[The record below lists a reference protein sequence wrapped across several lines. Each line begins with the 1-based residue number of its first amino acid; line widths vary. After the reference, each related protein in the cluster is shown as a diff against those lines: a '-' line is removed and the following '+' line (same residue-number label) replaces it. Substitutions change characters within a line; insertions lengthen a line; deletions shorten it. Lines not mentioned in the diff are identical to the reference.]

1 MRWSIKI
8 GKLAGID
15 VFIHFTFFLLL
26 AWIGFIHYSQNQSV
40 GAAVT
45 GIAFILVV
53 FACVVLHELGHA
65 LTARKYDIKTRDIIL
80 LPIGGVARLEKM
92 PDKPIQELWVALAG
106 PAVNVGIAFLLAGYM
121 LITNSYTPIGQLT
134 NTTATFAERI
144 MAVNIFL
151 VMFNM
156 IPAFPMDGGR
166 VLRALLATR
175 LPYPKATQYAAF
187 LGQGI
192 AVLFGIVGLLYNP
205 LLLFIAFFV
214 WIGAAQETKLTQMKS
229 EFSGIP
235 VTNAMLTDFRTL
247 DRNQTLEQAVELTIS
262 GTQKDFPVTHNGE
275 IVGVLTQS
283 DLLAALAGRGP
294 YALVSDA
301 MQPQFITVDS
311 YDMLETAF
319 SKLRDCNCHTLP
331 VTRKNQLVGLLTM
344 DNLGEYMRIQTALSN
359 PLTRAALV

>member
-26 AWIGFIHYSQNQSV
+26 AWIAFIHYSQNESV

-45 GIAFILVV
+45 GIFFILVI

-65 LTARKYDIKTRDIIL
+65 LTARKYGIQTRDIIL

-92 PDKPIQELWVALAG
+92 PDKPAQELWVALAG
-106 PAVNVGIAFLLAGYM
+106 PAVNVVIAVLLAGY
-121 LITNSYTPIGQLT
+121 LFITNSFTPIGQLT
-134 NTTATFAERI
+134 TAAASFAERI

-151 VMFNM
+151 VVFNM

-166 VLRALLATR
+166 VLRALLAMR
-175 LPYPKATQYAAF
+175 LPYPKATQYAAT

-192 AVLFGIVGLLYNP
+192 AVLFGIVGLFYNP

-229 EFSGIP
+229 AFSGIP
-235 VTNAMLTDFRTL
+235 VTNAMLTEFRAL
-247 DRNQTLEQAVELTIS
+247 DRNQTLEQAVALTIS
-262 GTQKDFPVTHNGE
+262 GTQKDFPVTDNGA
-275 IVGVLTQS
+275 IIGVLTQS
-283 DLLAALAGRGP
+283 DLLAALSKNGP
-294 YALVSDA
+294 HALVAEA
-301 MQPQFITVDS
+301 MQPHIITVDS

-331 VTRKNQLVGLLTM
+331 VTRNNRLVGLLTM
-344 DNLGEYMRIQTALSN
+344 DNLGEFMRIK
-359 PLTRAALV
+359 AALKN

>member
-1 MRWSIKI
+1 MRWSFKI

-26 AWIGFIHYSQNQSV
+26 AWIAFIHYSQNQSL
-40 GAAVT
+40 GAAMA
-45 GIAFILVV
+45 GIVFILAV

-65 LTARKYDIKTRDIIL
+65 LTARKYGIKTRDIIL

-92 PDKPIQELWVALAG
+92 PDKPTQELWVALAG
-106 PAVNVGIAFLLAGYM
+106 PAVNIVIAAVLAGY
-121 LITNSYTPIGQLT
+121 LYVSDGFTPIGQLT
-134 NTTATFAERI
+134 NSSASFAERI

-151 VMFNM
+151 VVFNM

-175 LPYPKATQYAAF
+175 LPYPKATQYAAT

-192 AVLFGIVGLLYNP
+192 AVLFGIVGLFYNP

-229 EFSGIP
+229 AFSGIP
-235 VTNAMLTDFRTL
+235 VTSAMLTDFRVL
-247 DRNQTLEQAVELTIS
+247 DRNQTLGQAVELTIS
-262 GTQKDFPVTHNGE
+262 GSQRDFPVTDNGE

-283 DLLAALAGRGP
+283 DLIAALSNRGP
-294 YALVSDA
+294 DALVSDA
-301 MQPQFITVDS
+301 MQPHFIAVDS

-319 SKLRDCNCHTLP
+319 SKLSDCNCHTLP
-331 VTRKNQLVGLLTM
+331 VTHNNQLVGLLTM
-344 DNLGEYMRIQTALSN
+344 DNLGEYMRIQ
-359 PLTRAALV
+359 AALKN

>member
-1 MRWSIKI
+1 MRWSFKI

-26 AWIGFIHYSQNQSV
+26 AWIALIQYSQNQSLS
-40 GAAVT
+40 AAMA
-45 GIAFILVV
+45 GIVFILAV

-65 LTARKYDIKTRDIIL
+65 LTARKYGIKTRDIIL

-92 PDKPIQELWVALAG
+92 PDKPTQELWVALAG
-106 PAVNVGIAFLLAGYM
+106 PAVNIVIAAVLAGY
-121 LITNSYTPIGQLT
+121 LYASNSFTPIGQLT
-134 NTTATFAERI
+134 HSSATFAERI

-151 VMFNM
+151 VVFNM

-175 LPYPKATQYAAF
+175 LPYPKATQVAAS

-192 AVLFGIVGLLYNP
+192 AILFGIVGLFYNP

-229 EFSGIP
+229 AFSGIP
-235 VTNAMLTDFRTL
+235 VTSAMLTDFKVL
-247 DRNQTLEQAVELTIS
+247 DHNQTLEQAVELTIS
-262 GTQKDFPVTHNGE
+262 GSQKDFPVTHNGE

-283 DLLAALAGRGP
+283 DLIAALSNRGP
-294 YALVSDA
+294 EALVSDA
-301 MQPQFITVDS
+301 MQQHFIAVDS

-319 SKLRDCNCHTLP
+319 SKLSDCNCHTLP
-331 VTRKNQLVGLLTM
+331 VTHNNQLVGLLTM
-344 DNLGEYMRIQTALSN
+344 DNLGEYIRIQ
-359 PLTRAALV
+359 AALKN

>member
-26 AWIGFIHYSQNQSV
+26 AWIAFIHYSQNESV

-45 GIAFILVV
+45 GIVFILVI

-65 LTARKYDIKTRDIIL
+65 LTARKYGIQTRDIIL

-92 PDKPIQELWVALAG
+92 PDKPAQELWVALAG
-106 PAVNVGIAFLLAGYM
+106 PAVNVVIAALLAGY
-121 LITNSYTPIGQLT
+121 LFVTNSFTPVGQLT
-134 NTTATFAERI
+134 SASASFAERI
-144 MAVNIFL
+144 MAINIFL
-151 VMFNM
+151 VVFNM

-166 VLRALLATR
+166 VLRALLAMR
-175 LPYPKATQYAAF
+175 LPYLKATQYAAT

-192 AVLFGIVGLLYNP
+192 AVLFGIVGLFYNP

-229 EFSGIP
+229 SFSGIP
-235 VTNAMLTDFRTL
+235 VTNAMLTEFRTL
-247 DRNQTLEQAVELTIS
+247 DRNQTLEQAVALTIS
-262 GTQKDFPVTHNGE
+262 GTQKDFPVTDNGT
-275 IVGVLTQS
+275 IIGVLTQS
-283 DLLAALAGRGP
+283 DLLAALSKNGP
-294 YALVSDA
+294 QALVSEA
-301 MQPQFITVDS
+301 MQHQFITVDS

-331 VTRKNQLVGLLTM
+331 VTRNNRLVGLLTM
-344 DNLGEYMRIQTALSN
+344 DNLGEFMRIQ
-359 PLTRAALV
+359 AALKN

>member
-1 MRWSIKI
+1 MKWSFKI

-15 VFIHFTFFLLL
+15 VFIHSTFFLLL
-26 AWIGFIHYSQNQSV
+26 AWIAFIHYSQNQSV
-40 GAAVT
+40 AAAVA

-65 LTARKYDIKTRDIIL
+65 LTARKYGIKTRDIIL

-92 PDKPIQELWVALAG
+92 PDKPAQELWVALAG
-106 PAVNVGIAFLLAGYM
+106 PSVNIVIAAVIGAYLYL
-121 LITNSYTPIGQLT
+121 TNSFTPINQLT
-134 NTTATFAERI
+134 NASATFVEQI

-151 VMFNM
+151 VLFNM

-166 VLRALLATR
+166 ILRALLASR
-175 LPYPKATQYAAF
+175 LPYPKATQYAAT

-192 AVLFGIVGLLYNP
+192 AVLFGFVGLFFNP

-229 EFSGIP
+229 AFSGIP
-235 VTNAMLTDFRTL
+235 VTDAMLTNFRTL
-247 DRNQTLEQAVELTIS
+247 ERTQPLEQAVKLTIS
-262 GTQKDFPVTHNGE
+262 GTQKDFPVIDKGE

-283 DLLAALAGRGP
+283 DLLAALSKSGSQ
-294 YALVSDA
+294 ALVSEA
-301 MQPQFITVDS
+301 MQNQFVTVES

-319 SKLRDCNCHTLP
+319 GKLKDCNCHTLP
-331 VTRKNQLVGLLTM
+331 VTHNNRLVGLLTM
-344 DNLGEYMRIQTALSN
+344 DNLGEFMRIQSAIN
-359 PLTRAALV
+359 N